1 MHTLVRT
8 ALPRLLAYSLLL
20 LSVQTLS
27 ACQPTVQ
34 EAYTNQIQLKQ
45 APFVHQVHSEG
56 ELVPV
61 EKTTLQVPRRLWGTL
76 EYLAP
81 EGTTVKK
88 GDVVARVSTRQ
99 FTEQVSRYANNMADS
114 RTEMRVRQMQIPL
127 ETLKMRSTLAE
138 QRHAATLKKLSE
150 QEVRQGPR
158 ENERVAVQVEAE
170 KARLQAEAVPLAAQE
185 KLAKQ
190 GYISETEVDSTRQQL
205 LQQETLAKQ
214 AELKHI
220 QQSLSYRQPE
230 VNKAALETRA
240 AELQT
245 QITRLENDAKASLLR
260 TQQLS
265 SKGRSASLNRRVRN
279 IEDRMNNA
287 EMTAPFAGTLIYP
300 RISGVMA
307 PFTGMEVYNGMPIVQ
322 VAQTHQLQVLTRIH
336 EFDIPAIKAGQK
348 ATILAPGIPQHPLN
362 GTVSKVHKL
371 ARFKDENKPVGLKYF
386 DVEIT
391 LDDDKLPSGF
401 KAQMQVEVSIEAQKQ
416 TQAWLIP
423 QEYLVSEKEQ
433 HYLWQWQQGKAV
445 KVPVKIGPRNA
456 NEVVIT
462 GNWQG
467 TEHFVLPA
475 EATP

>member
-1 MHTLVRT
+1 MKQHFYRGIC
-8 ALPRLLAYSLLL
+8 LL
-20 LSVQTLS
+20 LSLACL
-27 ACQPTVQ
+27 ACQADEAVQ
-34 EAYTNQIQLKQ
+34 YTNQISLKKS
-45 APFVHQVHSEG
+45 AFVHLVHSEG

-76 EYLAP
+76 EYLVP

-127 ETLKMRSTLAE
+127 ETLKMRSELA
-138 QRHAATLKKLSE
+138 QQSHNAALKRLSE

-170 KARLQAEAVPLAAQE
+170 KARLQANAVPLEAQE
-185 KLAKQ
+185 KLAQQ
-190 GYISETEVDSTRQQL
+190 GYISESEVDTARQQL

-220 QQSLSYRQPE
+220 QQSLAYRQPD

-245 QITRLENDAKASLLR
+245 QITRLEGEAKSSLLR

-287 EMTAPFAGTLIYP
+287 EMTAPFAGTIIYP
-300 RISGVMA
+300 RISGVQA

-336 EFDIPAIKAGQK
+336 EFDIPAVKAGQK
-348 ATILAPGIPQHPLN
+348 ATIIAPGLPQQPLQ
-362 GTVSKVHKL
+362 GEVSKVHKL
-371 ARFKDENKPVGLKYF
+371 ARFKDESKPVGLKYF

-391 LDDDKLPSGF
+391 LDEDKLPPAF
-401 KAQMQVEVSIEAQKQ
+401 KAQMQVQVSLEAQQ
-416 TQAWLIP
+416 LENAWLIP
-423 QEYLVSEKEQ
+423 LEYLVSEKEQ
-433 HYLWQWQQGKAV
+433 SYLWQWQQDKAV
-445 KVPVKIGPRNA
+445 KVPVKTGPRND

-462 GNWQG
+462 GNWLG

-475 EATP
+475 EANP